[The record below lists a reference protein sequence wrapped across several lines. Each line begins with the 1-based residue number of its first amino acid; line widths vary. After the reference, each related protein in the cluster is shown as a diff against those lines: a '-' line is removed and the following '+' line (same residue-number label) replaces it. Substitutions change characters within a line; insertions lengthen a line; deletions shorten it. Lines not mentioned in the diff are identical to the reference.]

1 MSSNSIS
8 AMKTDNRREFL
19 KKSVLGISGFAIV
32 PGIIRKTA
40 AESVLKSTAP
50 ELPVRLLG
58 KTGLK
63 IPLISMGSAD
73 ASTSGL
79 VRAAYEAGVRL
90 FFSARYYGE
99 GKNEQLVGEG
109 LKGLPRDSF
118 IIGTAVP
125 PDGMDM
131 RTGTF
136 IKGFDADAYIKK
148 AEGSLRRFGLDY
160 VDVFLF
166 PFAGK
171 KETVLNEGVLKALSQ
186 LKKQGKTRFLGIA
199 SHSDTEEALMA
210 AADSGIYD
218 IAMPAYNFK
227 TANKESIN
235 IAISYAVKAG
245 MGIVAMKTTAG
256 AAREKSGPPI
266 NINAALKWVLE
277 NENITSIVS
286 GMSTFDQLQNN
297 LALINNLKMSNQ
309 ELKDLNITAQLNEPG
324 LYCQQC
330 KKCLA
335 ECPYSLDIPTMMRS
349 YMYAYGYKNI
359 KQAWQ
364 TMAEVGYSK
373 ECLNCSTCSVKCTSG
388 FKIKEK
394 IADIARLKD
403 IPSDLIQA

>member
-1 MSSNSIS
+1 
-8 AMKTDNRREFL
+8 MKTDNRREFL
-19 KKSVLGISGFAIV
+19 KKSVLGISGVALV
-32 PGIIRKTA
+32 PGLLGKQSHAINPA
-40 AESVLKSTAP
+40 VP
-50 ELPVRLLG
+50 ELPMRVLG

-63 IPLISMGSAD
+63 VPLISMGAAD
-73 ASTSGL
+73 TSTSGL

-90 FFSARYYGE
+90 FFSATYYGE

-118 IIGTAVP
+118 ILGTAVP

-136 IKGFDADAYIKK
+136 IKGFDAEAYIKK
-148 AEGSLRRFGLDY
+148 AEGSLKRFGLDH
-160 VDVFLF
+160 VDILLF
-166 PFAGK
+166 PYAGK
-171 KETVLNEGVLKALSQ
+171 KETVLNEGVLRALTQ

-199 SHSDTEEALMA
+199 SHSDTEEALIA

-227 TANKESIN
+227 NAKTESMN
-235 IAISYAVKAG
+235 NAISYAAKAG

-266 NINAALKWVLE
+266 NINAALKWVLK

-286 GMSTFDQLQNN
+286 GMSTFDELQNN
-297 LALINNLKMSNQ
+297 LALIKNLKMTDQ
-309 ELKDLNITAQLNEPG
+309 ELKDLNIAELLNEPG
-324 LYCQQC
+324 LYCMQC
-330 KKCLA
+330 RKCLSD
-335 ECPYSLDIPTMMRS
+335 CPHNLDIPTMMRS

-364 TMAEVGYSK
+364 TMADVEYAK
-373 ECLNCSTCSVKCTSG
+373 ECLNCSACNVKCTSG
-388 FKIKEK
+388 FNIKEK
-394 IADIARLKD
+394 IADITRLKEV
-403 IPSDLIQA
+403 PADLMQA